1 MTHNMKMC
9 FTCKQNIVML
19 LLLLFEIKLFTH
31 PEVLNLAPTLSR
43 LISGG
48 LEFLGREG
56 ENVSMLS
63 NVVQRI
69 AHTGNRQAHQVQCG
83 NGPKKIPVWQSLD
96 CTFSV

>member
-1 MTHNMKMC
+1 
-9 FTCKQNIVML
+9 ML

-43 LISGG
+43 LISRG

-56 ENVSMLS
+56 ANVSMLS

-69 AHTGNRQAHQVQCG
+69 VQTGNRQAQVQCS